1 MLAINKCDYQLSSG
15 DVISIG
21 MNFKALE
28 NMTRYPGGLGKLQK
42 DMQRIAINN
51 PEKEGYINPD
61 SEEYGQIITTAIS
74 AMGRAISSSST
85 RFSRSS
91 ARQWLR

>member
-51 PEKEGYINPD
+51 PEKEG
-61 SEEYGQIITTAIS
+61 
-74 AMGRAISSSST
+74 
-85 RFSRSS
+85 
-91 ARQWLR
+91 

>member
-51 PEKEGYINPD
+51 PEKEGYISLYNAPTTID
-61 SEEYGQIITTAIS
+61 SYYK
-74 AMGRAISSSST
+74 
-85 RFSRSS
+85 
-91 ARQWLR
+91 ARVQHDMPELAN

>member
-1 MLAINKCDYQLSSG
+1 MLAINKLDYQLSSG

-74 AMGRAISSSST
+74 AMGFMLHAARNARLT
-85 RFSRSS
+85 S
-91 ARQWLR
+91 A